1 MTRTPYP
8 HEPLIHEL
16 REIFRDINNPIRY
29 SDDTDQW
36 YEGTYGYSPIREQDA
51 RAAAGLRRAEQIA
64 QELVALGPAAAEAV
78 CYGLRLRGQFRE
90 YLVPFIRKYPD
101 IPVVER
107 TMEMIR
113 RRKSDWLHRFGF
125 TTSLQPHRVVD

>member
-1 MTRTPYP
+1 MPRTRYP
-8 HEPLIHEL
+8 HEHLIHEL
-16 REIFRDINNPIRY
+16 REIFRSINNQIRY

-51 RAAAGLRRAEQIA
+51 RAAGGLKRAEQIA
-64 QELVALGPAAAEAV
+64 EELVALGPEAAEAV

-90 YLVPFIRKYPD
+90 YLIPYIRVYPD

-107 TMEMIR
+107 TVEMIR
-113 RRKSDWLHRFGF
+113 RRKSDWLHRSGGIIGG
-125 TTSLQPHRVVD
+125 D